1 MEFLWFVYRSEAVT
15 VARPISSRFVPPSQ
29 HFWFASHFFFSV
41 LSVLLVVV
49 VPFGVFHSKF
59 SPRFFCLTSA
69 EVWRR
74 KSFSWSR
81 QCTYVA
87 VWDIYMI
94 HTRRNE
100 TTAAAATTKRE
111 RGEKTTTRKLSNSH
125 SSAVALLAF
134 KKGLD
139 RLGVLFFFF
148 SSTGQRRM
156 TTKEEEEE
164 NVVFFERWALPTI
177 CCLSCTAMLP

>member
-1 MEFLWFVYRSEAVT
+1 MFFL
-15 VARPISSRFVPPSQ
+15 FVPSWEKEEWRRQ
-29 HFWFASHFFFSV
+29 YRGKRHFKVFPPFLTHHVTHTRRAHTAHGVFMVCISIRSCHGCPADFLPFRSTKSTFLIRFPFFFLSV

-111 RGEKTTTRKLSNSH
+111 RREKTTTRKLSNSH
-125 SSAVALLAF
+125 SSAVALY
-134 KKGLD
+134 
-139 RLGVLFFFF
+139 
-148 SSTGQRRM
+148 
-156 TTKEEEEE
+156 
-164 NVVFFERWALPTI
+164 
-177 CCLSCTAMLP
+177 